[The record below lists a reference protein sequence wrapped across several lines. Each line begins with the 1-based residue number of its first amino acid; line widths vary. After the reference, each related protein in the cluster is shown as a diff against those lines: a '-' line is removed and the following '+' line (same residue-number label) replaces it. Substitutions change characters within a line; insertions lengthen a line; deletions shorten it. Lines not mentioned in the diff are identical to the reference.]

1 VGTGFSAR
9 TCATFKSG
17 ISSLIQGWCNA
28 AWRAGVVR
36 DLTGSHS
43 LRPLENRCRIRHQ
56 STNEEHQR
64 GDAVWG
70 MRWKDF
76 AFSI

>member
-1 VGTGFSAR
+1 MRNLQERHFITDPGVVQRR
-9 TCATFKSG
+9 T
-17 ISSLIQGWCNA
+17 N
-28 AWRAGVVR
+28 RAGVVR

-43 LRPLENRCRIRHQ
+43 LRPLENRRRIRHQ
-56 STNEEHQR
+56 SANEEHQR

-70 MRWKDF
+70 MRWKGF